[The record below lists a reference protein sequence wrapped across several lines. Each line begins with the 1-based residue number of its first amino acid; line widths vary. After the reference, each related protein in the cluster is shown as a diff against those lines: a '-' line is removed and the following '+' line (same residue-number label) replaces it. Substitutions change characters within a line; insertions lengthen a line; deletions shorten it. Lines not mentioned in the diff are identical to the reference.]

1 MDPTANLSEQRW
13 IVSRLLDERRA
24 PTAMDALR
32 LAELVEALDNWIK
45 SGGALPQ
52 QWQQVRP

>member
-1 MDPTANLSEQRW
+1 MDPTANLSEQRR
-13 IVSRLLDERRA
+13 IVARILDERRE

-32 LAELVEALDNWIK
+32 LADLVEALDNWIK

>member
-1 MDPTANLSEQRW
+1 MDPTANLIEQRR
-13 IVSRLLDERRA
+13 IVARILDWRRD
-24 PTAMDALR
+24 PNGLDAIR
-32 LAELVEALDNWIK
+32 LAELVEALDTWIK